1 MKQTLNHK
9 RNLLLSKKYPQ
20 GHWKKISMCLKTIKR
35 RLSKFSMVG
44 SNICS
49 AICWTCFPLH
59 NFNRT
64 CSTIHTTHSVLV
76 FQQGPFLCRF
86 SKWVYLV
93 SCNWSQLPG
102 SHSFIQNF
110 LMDSNEEGLDFV
122 MFSLNCLGIYDTF
135 LGWNIAMS

>member
-1 MKQTLNHK
+1 MEQTLNHK

-35 RLSKFSMVG
+35 GLFKFWIVG

-49 AICWTCFPLH
+49 AICWTWILLH
-59 NFNRT
+59 NNNRT
-64 CSTIHTTHSVLV
+64 CSTIHSVLV
-76 FQQGPFLCRF
+76 FQQGPLLHF
-86 SKWVYLV
+86 SKWIYVV

-110 LMDSNEEGLDFV
+110 LMDSNEEGLDII

-135 LGWNIAMS
+135 LGWNITIR